1 MIIGKIDSPPVPTTP
16 STSHGQ
22 SQLTLN
28 PDPPP
33 RRKSTWA
40 SGCKCLFITGFLF
53 LVLFVIVTFVV
64 FIRTAHRSLKA
75 PHPWLYQNATW
86 GEVKEKGA
94 VVRPLVDREQGF
106 DVLATVW
113 MRNRHGQKEEVEE
126 VGVNETVV
134 FSGKVFE
141 GLKLRD
147 KHVRRKV
154 ELTLPTRILCVSFF
168 PSTFRF
174 CEAYCCV

>member
-1 MIIGKIDSPPVPTTP
+1 MKER
-16 STSHGQ
+16 Q
-22 SQLTLN
+22 S
-28 PDPPP
+28 
-33 RRKSTWA
+33 
-40 SGCKCLFITGFLF
+40 
-53 LVLFVIVTFVV
+53 
-64 FIRTAHRSLKA
+64 
-75 PHPWLYQNATW
+75 
-86 GEVKEKGA
+86 GA

-113 MRNRHGQKEEVEE
+113 MRNRHEEEGEGEE

-154 ELTLPTRILCVSFF
+154 ELNVPTSILCVSFSF
-168 PSTFRF
+168 LFLFSRLTVLIVNTRN
-174 CEAYCCV
+174 